1 MLRAFTSY
9 HQDDWDL
16 QLSAAEFACNN
27 APNASTGMSSFHM
40 NHGQDPFNPYS
51 MITKIPDEI
60 PAAANFMENL
70 SDIAKI
76 ATDALVL
83 AKANQER
90 NANKSWWDI
99 QYDVGDQVLLSTHHI
114 NLALQ
119 ANHPS
124 KKL

>member
-1 MLRAFTSY
+1 
-9 HQDDWDL
+9 
-16 QLSAAEFACNN
+16 
-27 APNASTGMSSFHM
+27 
-40 NHGQDPFNPYS
+40 

-70 SDIAKI
+70 SNITKI

-99 QYDVGDQVLLSTHHI
+99 QYDVGDQVLLSAHHI

-119 ANHPS
+119 ANCPL
-124 KKL
+124 KKLQH

>member
-1 MLRAFTSY
+1 
-9 HQDDWDL
+9 
-16 QLSAAEFACNN
+16 
-27 APNASTGMSSFHM
+27 M
-40 NHGQDPFNPYS
+40 NHGQDLFNPYTI
-51 MITKIPDEI
+51 ITKILDEI

-70 SDIAKI
+70 SNITKI
-76 ATDALVL
+76 ATDTLVL

-90 NANKSWWDI
+90 NANKSWQDI
-99 QYDVGDQVLLSTHHI
+99 QYDVGDQVLLSAYHI